1 MPVDGWRGVTQRG
14 IAKLLGM
21 SKVLPG
27 RQLGESPGKGN
38 VESGRLLCT
47 RWALQLAWAFSDSK
61 FLFFPVCL
69 WGFLV
74 WFGFCFFC
82 LFFCFGLCFYFVLVL
97 GFC

>member
-1 MPVDGWRGVTQRG
+1 M
-14 IAKLLGM
+14 
-21 SKVLPG
+21 LPG

-47 RWALQLAWAFSDSK
+47 RWTLQLAWAFSDSK

-82 LFFCFGLCFYFVLVL
+82 LFFVLVCVFILFWFWGFASVLGVFLLVFYFLYY
-97 GFC
+97 